1 MSTCVFVPNAT
12 TGTNTVLRSLVF
24 GPKDVIIYY
33 STIYDACEM
42 TVLYLKET
50 TQVQSHRIAV
60 TYPISDDKICDAM
73 VTAIKDIK
81 AKDLVPRLAIFD
93 TISANPGL
101 RVPFERLTRICRE
114 HDVLS
119 LIDGAHSVGMLPLDM
134 QELDSDFF
142 ISNCHK
148 WMYVPRSCAFLYV
161 PERNQ
166 PLIRSTLPTSFS
178 FVPRLDGK
186 APEFD
191 ALGFGRLFDTPGTT
205 DSSSF
210 VTVAAAIEW
219 RKQVTWKDLKGEEAI
234 RQYCVSQAEEASKML
249 ARRLETEVLEN
260 QSGIF
265 LKNVRVPLDWQK
277 DAGGDKK
284 TADMIAI
291 WIERTILY
299 EYKSFMVVRTHAQKW
314 WWRISAQIYL
324 TMEDWEKAADIM
336 AEVCEKVK
344 KGEWKS

>member
-1 MSTCVFVPNAT
+1 M
-12 TGTNTVLRSLVF
+12 VF
-24 GPKDVIIYY
+24 GPKDVILYY

-50 TQVQSHRIAV
+50 TQVQTRRIPV
-60 TYPISDDKICDAM
+60 TYPISDDEICEAM
-73 VTAIKDIK
+73 VSAINDVN
-81 AKDLVPRLAIFD
+81 AKGLVPRLAIFD

-101 RVPFERLTRICRE
+101 RVPFERLTRLCRE
-114 HDVLS
+114 QNVLS

-134 QELDSDFF
+134 QRLDPDFF

-148 WMYVPRSCAFLYV
+148 WLYVPRSCAFLYV
-161 PERNQ
+161 PARNQ
-166 PLIRSTLPTSFS
+166 SLIRSSLPTSFS
-178 FVPRLDGK
+178 FKPRPEGE
-186 APEFD
+186 APTFD
-191 ALGFGRLFDTPGTT
+191 VLGFERLFETPGTT

-219 RKQVTWKDLKGEEAI
+219 RKQVTWEGLKGEEAI
-234 RQYCVSQAEEASKML
+234 RKYCVSQAEEASTML
-249 ARRLETEVLEN
+249 AQRFGTEVLDN

-277 DAGGDKK
+277 DAGGDQK
-284 TADMIAI
+284 TADVMAV

-299 EYKSFMVVRTHAQKW
+299 EYKSFMVVRTHARNW
-314 WWRISAQIYL
+314 WLRISAQIYL
-324 TMEDWEKAADIM
+324 TMEDWGKAADIM
-336 AEVCEKVK
+336 TEVCERAR